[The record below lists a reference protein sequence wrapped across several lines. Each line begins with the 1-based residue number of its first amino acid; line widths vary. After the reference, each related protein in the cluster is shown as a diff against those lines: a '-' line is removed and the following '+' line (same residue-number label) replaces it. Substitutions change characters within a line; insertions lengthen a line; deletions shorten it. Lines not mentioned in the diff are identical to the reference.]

1 MSEPTS
7 TSFDFNAFIR
17 ESKETLLNP
26 KSYFSTMKTSGGM
39 AEPVIKALIY
49 GVVAGVIAFLWGII
63 GLGGKIGIFGAG
75 IGAMVLVWTIIGALI
90 GLFIGAVILLIIST
104 ICKGNADFEP
114 NLRVFASAMV
124 IMPISALLGF
134 TVGINSVFGGI
145 VTLCVNLY
153 ALYLLYH
160 GLTESL
166 KANPA
171 TTKIVMYVL
180 AALLVLFTIVGFGT
194 RNRLNRYMKDIDQS
208 ELKEMIK
215 DSN

>member
-1 MSEPTS
+1 MSES
-7 TSFDFNAFIR
+7 TSFDFNAFIK

-26 KSYFSTMKTSGGM
+26 KAYFSTMKTSGGM

-49 GVVAGVIAFLWGII
+49 GVLAGIIAFLWGII
-63 GLGGKIGIFGAG
+63 GLGGRIGVFGAG
-75 IGAMVLVWTIIGALI
+75 IGAMVLVWVILGAII
-90 GLFIGAVILLIIST
+90 GLFIGAVIVLIISS
-104 ICKGNADFEP
+104 ICKGNADFEAS
-114 NLRVFASAMV
+114 LRVVASVMV

-134 TVGINSVFGGI
+134 TMGINSIFGAI
-145 VTLCVNLY
+145 ITMCVNLY

-180 AALLVLFTIVGFGT
+180 AALLVIFTIAGLGT
-194 RNRLNRYMKDIDQS
+194 RNRVNKYMKDINQS
-208 ELKEMIK
+208 DLSEILKDNK
-215 DSN
+215 